1 MIAAFFKAL
10 LELVAELIRGEIKQD
25 VKASDADEVPK
36 TLRDRFRAK
45 YRSLVR
51 DDKGGIR

>member
-10 LELVAELIRGEIKQD
+10 LELVAELIRGEIAKD
-25 VKASDADEVPK
+25 VKADDADEVPK

-51 DDKGGIR
+51 NDKSGVR